1 MKTFEMMEEK
11 DHEEVVFFSD
21 KKSGLRAIVAI
32 HNTTLG
38 PALGGC
44 RMYPYQSHE
53 DALNDVLRL
62 SRGMTYK
69 AAVAGLNLG
78 GGKSVII
85 GDPKKDKS
93 EILFRA
99 FGRFVQGLG
108 GRYITAEDVGTSVT
122 DMEYTRMETK
132 YVTGIS
138 RALGGSGDPSPVT
151 ALGTYRGMKA
161 CVEKVFGTQSLKGLR
176 IAVQGLGHVGYYLV
190 RHLHDEGAKLIVN
203 DVDMERVKKVVSEFG
218 AESVNGDEIY
228 SVDADIFAP
237 CALGAIVNDD
247 TIPKFRFKII
257 AGAAN
262 NQLKDEAKHGQM
274 LIDRKI
280 AYAPDYVINSG
291 GLINVYNELE
301 GYNQEKALSQAKG
314 IYDIV
319 KSILE
324 LSDREK
330 IPTYVASNR
339 IAEDRIYH
347 IGRIK
352 QNYVSKSESVMRRL
366 ESF

>member
-1 MKTFEMMEEK
+1 MKPFEMMEEK

-32 HNTTLG
+32 HDTTLG

-44 RMYPYQSHE
+44 RMYPYDNTE
-53 DALNDVLRL
+53 LALHDVLRL

-78 GGKSVII
+78 GGKSVIV
-85 GDPKKDKS
+85 GDPKKHKN
-93 EILFRA
+93 EILFRS
-99 FGRFVQGLG
+99 FGRFIQGLG

-122 DMEYTRMETK
+122 DMEYVRMETR

-151 ALGTYRGMKA
+151 ALGVYRGMKA
-161 CVEKVFGTQSLKGLR
+161 CVEKLQGTQSLKGLR
-176 IAVQGLGHVGYYLV
+176 IVVQGLGHVGYYLV
-190 RHLHDEGAKLIVN
+190 RHLHDEGAKLLVN
-203 DVDMERVKKVVSEFG
+203 DLDTERVKRVVNEFG
-218 AESVNGDEIY
+218 AEYVEDSKLY
-228 SVDADIFAP
+228 SMDAEIFAP
-237 CALGAIVNDD
+237 CALGAIVNDN
-247 TIPKFRFKII
+247 TIGQFKFKII

-262 NQLKDEAKHGQM
+262 NQLADEDKHGKQLM
-274 LIDRKI
+274 EMKI
-280 AYAPDYVINSG
+280 LYAPDYVINSG

-319 KSILE
+319 KGILDYAE
-324 LSDREK
+324 REK
-330 IPTYVASNR
+330 LPTHVASNK
-339 IAEDRIYH
+339 IAEERIRQV
-347 IGRIK
+347 GRLR
-352 QNYVSKSESVMRRL
+352 QRYVSKSETIMRRL
-366 ESF
+366 EGF

>member
-1 MKTFEMMEEK
+1 MFEMIEEK
-11 DHEEVVFFSD
+11 EHEEVVFFSD
-21 KKSGLRAIVAI
+21 KHSGLRAIVAI

-44 RMYPYQSHE
+44 RMYPYESSEQ
-53 DALNDVLRL
+53 ALNDVLRL

-78 GGKSVII
+78 GGKAVII
-85 GDPKKDKS
+85 GDPKKNKN

-108 GRYITAEDVGTSVT
+108 GRYITAEDVGTSVM
-122 DMEYTRMETK
+122 DMEWVRMESK

-161 CVEKVFGTQSLKGLR
+161 CAEKVFGTQSLKGLR

-190 RHLHDEGAKLIVN
+190 RHLHDEGAKLIVS
-203 DVDMERVKKVVSEFG
+203 DIDSERVRKVINEFG
-218 AESVNGDEIY
+218 AESVEGDKIY
-228 SVDADIFAP
+228 SADVDIFAP
-237 CALGAIVNDD
+237 CALGAIVNDS
-247 TIPKFRFKII
+247 TIPQFKCKII

-262 NQLKDEAKHGQM
+262 NQLADEVRHGHM
-274 LIDRKI
+274 LIEKKI
-280 AYAPDYVINSG
+280 VYAPDYVINSG

-319 KSILE
+319 KNILE
-324 LSDREK
+324 LSERES
-330 IPTYVASNR
+330 IPTYAASNK
-339 IAEDRIYH
+339 IAEERLRQ

-352 QNYVSKSESVMRRL
+352 QTYVSRSESVMRRL
-366 ESF
+366 ENI

>member
-1 MKTFEMMEEK
+1 MNTFELMEEK
-11 DHEEVVFFSD
+11 EHEEVVFFSD
-21 KKSGLRAIVAI
+21 KKSGLKAIVAI

-44 RMYPYQSHE
+44 RMYPYASTEQ
-53 DALNDVLRL
+53 ALTDVLRL

-85 GDPKKDKS
+85 ADPKKNKN

-99 FGRFVQGLG
+99 FGRFIQGLG
-108 GRYITAEDVGTSVT
+108 GRYITAEDVGTCVT
-122 DMEYTRMETK
+122 DMEWVRMETK

-176 IAVQGLGHVGYYLV
+176 VAIQGLGHVGYYLV

-203 DVDMERVKKVVSEFG
+203 DIDNERVKKVVNEFG
-218 AESVNGDEIY
+218 AEYVDADKIY

-237 CALGAIVNDD
+237 CALGAIVNDQ
-247 TIPKFRFKII
+247 TIPQFKFKII

-262 NQLKDEAKHGQM
+262 NQLADEAKHGQM
-274 LIDRKI
+274 LIDKKI
-280 AYAPDYVINSG
+280 VYAPDYVINSG

-314 IYDIV
+314 IYEIV
-319 KSILE
+319 KIILD
-324 LSDREK
+324 LAEK
-330 IPTYVASNR
+330 ENIPTYVASNK
-339 IAEDRIYH
+339 IAEDRMNS

-352 QNYVSKSESVMRRL
+352 QTYVRKSETVMRRL